1 MSLDPVAAVTGLLS
15 VENGILAG
23 GWVLAGYLLLKLFSK
38 KEAQETALEVAQREH
53 VIELK
58 AIRES
63 HAEELKQM
71 RLAQAEEIK
80 LMREAHDKR
89 VAETE
94 DELGEQLREATA
106 KITDLHSA
114 HVQVITQMAD
124 KRIEDLKSVTE
135 DYNAMVES
143 VRLALE
149 KIALGLGRKR

>member
-1 MSLDPVAAVTGLLS
+1 MSLDPVAVVTGLLS

-23 GWVLAGYLLLKLFSK
+23 GWVLAGYLLFKLFSK

-53 VIELK
+53 VVELK
-58 AIRES
+58 TIRES

-80 LMREAHDKR
+80 LMREAHDNR
-89 VAETE
+89 MAETE
-94 DELGEQLREATA
+94 DELGEQLREATT

>member
-1 MSLDPVAAVTGLLS
+1 MSLDPSAIVTSLLS

-23 GWVLAGYLLLKLFSK
+23 GWVLAGYLLFKLFSK
-38 KEAQETALEVAQREH
+38 KEAQETALEAAQREH
-53 VIELK
+53 AIELK
-58 AIRES
+58 SVRES
-63 HAEELKQM
+63 HTEELKQM
-71 RLAQAEEIK
+71 RLAHAEEIK
-80 LMREAHDKR
+80 GMRDAHDKR
-89 VAETE
+89 MAETE
-94 DELGEQLREATA
+94 DELGEQLREATT

-114 HVQVITQMAD
+114 HIQVITQMAD

>member
-23 GWVLAGYLLLKLFSK
+23 GWVLAGYLLFKLFSK

-53 VIELK
+53 TIELK

-89 VAETE
+89 MAETE
-94 DELGEQLREATA
+94 DELGDQLREATV

>member
-23 GWVLAGYLLLKLFSK
+23 GWVLAGYLLFKLFSK

-53 VIELK
+53 AIELK
-58 AIRES
+58 TIRES

-80 LMREAHDKR
+80 FMREAHDKR
-89 VAETE
+89 MAEIE
-94 DELGEQLREATA
+94 DELGEQLREATT

-143 VRLALE
+143 VRVALE

>member
-23 GWVLAGYLLLKLFSK
+23 GWVLAGYLLFKLFSK

-53 VIELK
+53 AIELK

-89 VAETE
+89 MAETE
-94 DELGEQLREATA
+94 DELGEQLREATT